1 MTRVYNNK
9 MFMLGLFIL
18 IAILFTGC
26 MNKPEEID
34 EPEIV
39 PVEQEETIKI
49 DKNDPYL
56 IFVNKE
62 NALPS
67 DFIPESLVPIDGSLS
82 SNQGI
87 SADAKALQS
96 YLSMR
101 EAALEEDV
109 HMVICSAYRSYGL
122 QEVIYNRFLSSKGEE
137 WTKAHS
143 AYPGT
148 SEHQTGL
155 AMDITSSKMGY
166 GLDVSF
172 EDTKEGIWLRD
183 HCAEYGFIIRYLE
196 GKEAITGYTYEPW
209 HIRYVG
215 EEYSEYIMEN
225 GLTLEEFFEIAS
237 EE

>member
-1 MTRVYNNK
+1 MTKAYKNR
-9 MFMLGLFIL
+9 FIALGMAFLSL
-18 IAILFTGC
+18 VLLTGC
-26 MNKPEEID
+26 LEEEVANEKEVKPTQE
-34 EPEIV
+34 
-39 PVEQEETIKI
+39 EETIKI
-49 DKNDPYL
+49 ERDDPYL
-56 IFVNKE
+56 ILINKE

-67 DFIPESLVPIDGSLS
+67 NYVPDSLMPIDGNLS

-87 SADAKALQS
+87 SADARTLQA
-96 YLSMR
+96 YLDMR

-122 QEVIYNRFLSSKGEE
+122 QEVIYNRYLSSRGEE
-137 WTKAHS
+137 WTKEHS

-155 AMDITSSKMGY
+155 AIDITSAEMGY

-172 EDTKEGIWLRD
+172 EDTKEGIWLRE

-196 GKEAITGYTYEPW
+196 GKKDITGYTYEPW

-215 EEYSEYIMEN
+215 KEYSEYIMNE
-225 GLTLEEFFEIAS
+225 GLTLEEFFQKSS